1 MKKFIQSKFWQILGG
16 VIGALAG
23 YIYWKEIGCS
33 TGTCPITSKPLNSV
47 VYFGVLG
54 YFVSGTIKDFKVQR
68 TKNKVQSTKYKE
80 QRTKNKVGIA
90 YGDDSSD

>member
-54 YFVSGTIKDFKVQR
+54 YFVSGTIKDFKE
-68 TKNKVQSTKYKE
+68 QSTKYKV
-80 QRTKNKVGIA
+80 QRTKLESPTAMTPATKLRSN
-90 YGDDSSD
+90 D

>member
-68 TKNKVQSTKYKE
+68 TKNKVQRTKY
-80 QRTKNKVGIA
+80 KVGIA